1 MYDQALKLTFLCNLL
16 LWTRMYIDGDSL
28 TMIDFI
34 YWLGSSWRGFCFCY
48 PFFFVLPL
56 DVLCAQPVLL
66 CTFIR
71 HRWNIYI
78 CLPKNN
84 NNKCDCILLFVRDC
98 TGKVRLQRKVNRQR
112 RQAYE
117 FKIIIKYNESD
128 NTRPMSSQVQIEGCT
143 RTRQGEHKTQ
153 EQQEKFW
160 AFVPTKDTGT
170 SSEADNPNK
179 RKQIGHDK
187 CLLLQLKMEFIFFF
201 QWETTLL

>member
-1 MYDQALKLTFLCNLL
+1 MSFVHNLC
-16 LWTRMYIDGDSL
+16 Y
-28 TMIDFI
+28 
-34 YWLGSSWRGFCFCY
+34 C
-48 PFFFVLPL
+48 
-56 DVLCAQPVLL
+56 VLCCA
-66 CTFIR
+66 FIR

-201 QWETTLL
+201 NEKQHYYKLRLESNGTKEGWGSSKKNKKNKQKEYSNLQSTK